1 MSALVD
7 RHLLPFARDALDV
20 FPAVV
25 IQGARQVGKST
36 FAGMLVE
43 GRHAQHFTFDDA
55 ATRDAVSV
63 DPAAFVAQFP
73 GQTLVL
79 DEVQRAPE
87 IVLPMKAAIDRSR
100 TPGRFVLTGSAD
112 LLKVSGAADSLAGRA
127 VTVHVQGL
135 SQGELAGTVD
145 DLVTYVL
152 GGGQLAGLRSDW
164 LRHDYVAMLAR
175 GAYPEVQHLEGR
187 MRTTWLDSYL
197 TRVIERDATSI
208 HRLVQPARLK
218 AVLRLLAANQSG
230 ELVKGRVAEQSG
242 VPASSISAYLD
253 VAQAIFLTAAVPPWT
268 PNLTRRE
275 IGRHK
280 SVVLDSAL
288 TMRLARIT
296 AGQLEPLI
304 GPDHLGGLL
313 EGFVVAELMKQAGWS
328 QTSFDL
334 RHYRDRSGSEVDV
347 IVELDDGRI
356 IGIEVKSS
364 SSFKG
369 DQFAR
374 LRALA
379 SKAGSRF
386 AAGILFGTGQSSV
399 QHAEGLWGLPI
410 SALWE
415 CRLG

>member
-1 MSALVD
+1 
-7 RHLLPFARDALDV
+7 
-20 FPAVV
+20 
-25 IQGARQVGKST
+25 
-36 FAGMLVE
+36 
-43 GRHAQHFTFDDA
+43 
-55 ATRDAVSV
+55 
-63 DPAAFVAQFP
+63 
-73 GQTLVL
+73 
-79 DEVQRAPE
+79 
-87 IVLPMKAAIDRSR
+87 
-100 TPGRFVLTGSAD
+100 
-112 LLKVSGAADSLAGRA
+112 
-127 VTVHVQGL
+127 
-135 SQGELAGTVD
+135 
-145 DLVTYVL
+145 
-152 GGGQLAGLRSDW
+152 
-164 LRHDYVAMLAR
+164 MLAR

-187 MRTTWLDSYL
+187 MRTTWLGSYL

-288 TMRLARIT
+288 AMRLARIT
-296 AGQLEPLI
+296 AGQLEPLT

-334 RHYRDRSGSEVDV
+334 RHYRDRSGSEVDI

-369 DQFAR
+369 DQFAG

-386 AAGILFGTGQSSV
+386 AAGIVFGTGQSSV